1 MNYKKNIEYEE
12 LKKDFEKCKIRYAH
26 FKNMAKEKDMN
37 YIHIGKNVEEHMC
50 LKVKDYNMKKWK
62 TNIL

>member
-1 MNYKKNIEYEE
+1 MNYKKNTEQQE
-12 LKKDFEKCKIRYAH
+12 LKKDFERFKIRYAH
-26 FKNMAKEKDMN
+26 YRNIANEKDMN

-50 LKVKDYNMKKWK
+50 LKVKDCNMKRWK